1 MPRAVGVDAGAT
13 KRPQH
18 PVLQGAAGDAVAVG
32 AHEQRSRRRPGGQ
45 SPAGGGAPFDRGRKA
60 SRSAVEIALEQLDQC
75 RLDRDAAVFAAL
87 AADVDDG
94 AVVGAAKVTDVGAQQ
109 FISAQSSQQRGEDE
123 GAVAFDPVGAPP
135 RLRIRVNP
143 CQEGSH

>member
-75 RLDRDAAVFAAL
+75 RLV
-87 AADVDDG
+87 
-94 AVVGAAKVTDVGAQQ
+94 AKVHLQT
-109 FISAQSSQQRGEDE
+109 SASKRSWSLLHFC
-123 GAVAFDPVGAPP
+123 VVWIT
-135 RLRIRVNP
+135 L
-143 CQEGSH
+143 

>member
-75 RLDRDAAVFAAL
+75 RLDRYPAVL
-87 AADVDDG
+87 ATLATDMHDG
-94 AVVGAAKVTDVGAQQ
+94 PVVGAAEVTDVGAPQ
-109 FISAQSSQQRGEDE
+109 FIGAQPAQQRGQDKR
-123 GAVAFDPVGAPP
+123 AVALP
-135 RLRIRVNP
+135 IRR
-143 CQEGSH
+143 